1 MRSMLALLLL
11 PLLALGQGAPKKTE
25 KKAKLKPLPE
35 GRVRVLKAVVIDVEG
50 TAQARGKPTMKK
62 PKPKWSQLRINDV
75 LEPGVLVR
83 TGRKSRVTL
92 RIGANAT
99 MLIERQSRVSI
110 PEIVQ
115 KGKVLRTRV
124 SMGFGKADVKVDR
137 IGLDNDFEV
146 ATPTATLAVRG
157 TAFRIWWDAV
167 QGYRCIGVPA
177 NRIRAIEVR
186 YLEGVKAYLSKADGS
201 SEVYRLP
208 ALDGFYETYLHPL
221 EGAISPG
228 ELGDPDQD
236 PDRRLDPLRDTG
248 LDEAQ
253 KARAAAG
260 QRNPQ
265 PPTGAGN

>member
-1 MRSMLALLLL
+1 
-11 PLLALGQGAPKKTE
+11 
-25 KKAKLKPLPE
+25 
-35 GRVRVLKAVVIDVEG
+35 VRVLKAIVIGVKG
-50 TAQARGKPTMKK
+50 VAQARRKPTGKDKK
-62 PKPKWSQLRINDV
+62 PRWFQLKINDV

-83 TGRKSRVTL
+83 TGRKSQVTL

-177 NRIRAIEVR
+177 NRIRAIEVE
-186 YLEGVKAYLSKADGS
+186 YIEGVKAFLSKADGS
-201 SEVYRLP
+201 SERYRIP
-208 ALDGFYETYLHPL
+208 ALDGYYETYMYPL

-228 ELGDPDQD
+228 EYGDPDQD
-236 PDRRLDPLRDTG
+236 PDRRLNPLRDTG

-260 QRNPQ
+260 QRSDPQ
-265 PPTGAGN
+265 PPPQPPPGTRN